1 MNTSLKLAL
10 LTSIVG
16 LTLAACGG
24 SDKAESKPA
33 PAAAPAPAATTAA
46 PTTSTTAVATPAATP
61 APTVALAKDKN
72 GCPAYPK
79 DQWMSEADAK
89 AKIAEMGYKVKTFEV
104 TGNCYEIYGH
114 DKDGNKAEVYFD
126 AKTLAIV
133 KKGD

>member
-10 LTSIVG
+10 LSASIG

-24 SDKAESKPA
+24 SEKAETKPAPAPAPTTTAAA
-33 PAAAPAPAATTAA
+33 PAAAPTATPA
-46 PTTSTTAVATPAATP
+46 PAATP
-61 APTVALAKDKN
+61 AAPLAKDKN

-79 DQWMSEADAK
+79 NEWMSEADAK

>member
-1 MNTSLKLAL
+1 MKTSLKLAL
-10 LTSIVG
+10 LSATIG

-24 SDKAESKPA
+24 SEKAETKPA
-33 PAAAPAPAATTAA
+33 PTSAPTTTTSAAPAPA
-46 PTTSTTAVATPAATP
+46 STTPATPAAP
-61 APTVALAKDKN
+61 LAKDKN

>member
-10 LTSIVG
+10 LSATIG

-24 SDKAESKPA
+24 SEKAETKPA
-33 PAAAPAPAATTAA
+33 PTSAPPTTTSAAPAPA
-46 PTTSTTAVATPAATP
+46 STTPATPAAP
-61 APTVALAKDKN
+61 LAKDKN

>member
-10 LTSIVG
+10 LSATIG

-24 SDKAESKPA
+24 SEKAVTKPA
-33 PAAAPAPAATTAA
+33 PTSAPTTTTSAAPAPA
-46 PTTSTTAVATPAATP
+46 STTPATPAAP
-61 APTVALAKDKN
+61 LAKDKN

>member
-1 MNTSLKLAL
+1 MKTSLKLAL
-10 LTSIVG
+10 LSATIG
-16 LTLAACGG
+16 LTVAACGG
-24 SDKAESKPA
+24 SEKAETKPA
-33 PAAAPAPAATTAA
+33 PAAAPTTTPVPAAA
-46 PTTSTTAVATPAATP
+46 STTPATPAAAP
-61 APTVALAKDKN
+61 AAPLAKDKN

>member
-10 LTSIVG
+10 LSATIG

-24 SDKAESKPA
+24 SEKAETKPA
-33 PAAAPAPAATTAA
+33 PTSAPTTTTSAAPAPA
-46 PTTSTTAVATPAATP
+46 STTPATPAAP
-61 APTVALAKDKN
+61 LAKDKN

>member
-1 MNTSLKLAL
+1 MKTSLKLAL
-10 LTSIVG
+10 LSATIG

-24 SDKAESKPA
+24 SEKAETKPA
-33 PAAAPAPAATTAA
+33 PAAAPTTTPVPAAA
-46 PTTSTTAVATPAATP
+46 STTPATPAAAP
-61 APTVALAKDKN
+61 AAPLAKDKN

>member
-10 LTSIVG
+10 LSATIG

-24 SDKAESKPA
+24 SEKAETKPA
-33 PAAAPAPAATTAA
+33 PTSAPTTTTSAAPAPA
-46 PTTSTTAVATPAATP
+46 STTPATPAAP
-61 APTVALAKDKN
+61 LAKDKN

-104 TGNCYEIYGH
+104 TGNCYEMYGH

>member
-10 LTSIVG
+10 LSATIG

-24 SDKAESKPA
+24 SEKAETKPA
-33 PAAAPAPAATTAA
+33 PTSAPTTTTTSAAPAPA
-46 PTTSTTAVATPAATP
+46 STNPATPAAP
-61 APTVALAKDKN
+61 LAKDKN

>member
-1 MNTSLKLAL
+1 MNTSLKLTL

-24 SDKAESKPA
+24 EKAESKPA
-33 PAAAPAPAATTAA
+33 PAAVPAPAPS
-46 PTTSTTAVATPAATP
+46 TSTTAVATPAP
-61 APTVALAKDKN
+61 AASPTTALAKDKN

-79 DQWMSEADAK
+79 DQWMPEADAK
-89 AKIAEMGYKVKTFEV
+89 AKIAEMGYKVKSFEV
-104 TGNCYEIYGH
+104 TGNCYEMYGY
-114 DKDGNKAEVYFD
+114 DKDGKKAEVYFD

>member
-10 LTSIVG
+10 LSATIG

-24 SDKAESKPA
+24 SEKAETKPA
-33 PAAAPAPAATTAA
+33 PTSAPTTTTSAAPAPA
-46 PTTSTTAVATPAATP
+46 STTPATPAAP
-61 APTVALAKDKN
+61 LAKDKN

-104 TGNCYEIYGH
+104 TSNCYEIYGH

>member
-10 LTSIVG
+10 LSASIG

-24 SDKAESKPA
+24 SEKTESKPA
-33 PAAAPAPAATTAA
+33 PTPTAAPAPTTTAAAPA
-46 PTTSTTAVATPAATP
+46 TP
-61 APTVALAKDKN
+61 LAKDKN

-79 DQWMSEADAK
+79 NEWMSEADAK

-133 KKGD
+133 KRGD

>member
-1 MNTSLKLAL
+1 MNTSLKLTL

-24 SDKAESKPA
+24 EKAQSKPTA
-33 PAAAPAPAATTAA
+33 AAAPAPA
-46 PTTSTTAVATPAATP
+46 PSTSTTAVATPAPAP

-79 DQWMSEADAK
+79 DQWMPEADAK
-89 AKIAEMGYKVKTFEV
+89 AKVGEMGYKVKSFEV
-104 TGNCYEIYGH
+104 TGNCYEMYGY
-114 DKDGNKAEVYFD
+114 DKDGKKAEVYFD

>member
-1 MNTSLKLAL
+1 MKTSLKLAL
-10 LTSIVG
+10 LSATIG

-24 SDKAESKPA
+24 SEKAETKPA
-33 PAAAPAPAATTAA
+33 PTAAPTTAAVPAAASTTPATPAAAPAA
-46 PTTSTTAVATPAATP
+46 P
-61 APTVALAKDKN
+61 LAKDKN

>member
-16 LTLAACGG
+16 LTFAACGG
-24 SDKAESKPA
+24 NEKVETK
-33 PAAAPAPAATTAA
+33 PAAAPAPAAA
-46 PTTSTTAVATPAATP
+46 PTTSTTAVATPAPAP
-61 APTVALAKDKN
+61 APTAALAKDKN

-79 DQWMSEADAK
+79 NEWMPEADAK

-104 TGNCYEIYGH
+104 TGNCYEMYGH

>member
-1 MNTSLKLAL
+1 MNTSVKAAL
-10 LTSIVG
+10 LSVTLG

-24 SDKAESKPA
+24 KAKVAEKPA
-33 PAAAPAPAATTAA
+33 DAPAPTAATTTTATPAPATTPAAKPATTPAAAP
-46 PTTSTTAVATPAATP
+46 
-61 APTVALAKDKN
+61 LAKDKN

-89 AKIAEMGYKVKTFEV
+89 AKIDAMGYKVKTFEV

>member
-24 SDKAESKPA
+24 DDKAESKPA
-33 PAAAPAPAATTAA
+33 APAATPAAAPA
-46 PTTSTTAVATPAATP
+46 TSTTAVATPAATP

-79 DQWMSEADAK
+79 NEWMAEADAK

>member
-10 LTSIVG
+10 LSATIG

-24 SDKAESKPA
+24 SEKAETKPA
-33 PAAAPAPAATTAA
+33 PTSAPTTTTSAAPAPA
-46 PTTSTTAVATPAATP
+46 STNPATPAAP
-61 APTVALAKDKN
+61 LAKDKN

>member
-10 LTSIVG
+10 LSASIG

-24 SDKAESKPA
+24 NEKAETKPTPA
-33 PAAAPAPAATTAA
+33 PAPTTTAAASAAAPTATPAPAATPAA
-46 PTTSTTAVATPAATP
+46 P
-61 APTVALAKDKN
+61 LAKDKN

-79 DQWMSEADAK
+79 NEWMSEADAK
-89 AKIAEMGYKVKTFEV
+89 AKIAEMGYKMKTFEV